1 MKYIFSFRSEEL
13 SHFIQVL
20 KFVLIVL
27 LIEFYHSF
35 NIQGISSDV
44 PSFIPDTSH
53 LYLLCFSW
61 LSKLKSY
68 QNLFKEADLGFI
80 NLLYCFLVFNF
91 IDSTPLSYI
100 IWPLALDLICFV
112 FYRRYLNYLFKTIVL
127 FWLEYPI
134 LSISI

>member
-1 MKYIFSFRSEEL
+1 M
-13 SHFIQVL
+13 
-20 KFVLIVL
+20 LIVL

-44 PSFIPDTSH
+44 PSFIPDTAH

-80 NLLYCFLVFNF
+80 DLLYHSFLVFNF
-91 IDSTPLSYI
+91 VDFSNIYLISST
-100 IWPLALDLICFV
+100 CFGSD
-112 FYRRYLNYLFKTIVL
+112 VL
-127 FWLEYPI
+127 FFVWF
-134 LSISI
+134 SNVKT